1 MFAGQKLLIIAG
13 LATLASSCASYKP
26 EPISATESAAAL
38 ENRTL
43 DDPRLRQFIEFALS
57 HEGAS
62 DAAAAWDLGM
72 LTLTALYYHPD
83 LDIARAKLA
92 AARAGVVTAKQVPNP
107 SLGLALTYNSSVTTP
122 SPWRIGPMI
131 NFIIE
136 ALGRREYRTA
146 QAQALSQA
154 AREDLATAG
163 WQLRGRVRTGLLD
176 LWAAEQRLR
185 YASDRL
191 QLQDQLT
198 DLLERRFAVG
208 EASSLD
214 VTRERIN
221 RNQASLALRDA
232 QRQRDDA
239 RVQLATAIGVPVR
252 ALDRVSVALDTF
264 DKPVQIEGD
273 AATSSLRRRALVER
287 TDVQGL
293 LAEYEAAQSGLRFQV
308 TSQYPNLTLGPG
320 YTYDQGNLKY
330 NLGIGAELP
339 IFNQNQGPI
348 AEAAAR
354 RRDVAARFVALQAK
368 VIGAIDSAASSYR
381 AATQALSTADALL
394 NGAETRERRIARSF
408 DAGQVDRPTLVTAQL
423 ELAAIRLSRLDA
435 LTQQRQAVGA
445 LEDAFQQPLYEPGR
459 WPVVPEDNPRISGW
473 GPPS

>member
-1 MFAGQKLLIIAG
+1 
-13 LATLASSCASYKP
+13 
-26 EPISATESAAAL
+26 
-38 ENRTL
+38 
-43 DDPRLRQFIEFALS
+43 
-57 HEGAS
+57 
-62 DAAAAWDLGM
+62 
-72 LTLTALYYHPD
+72 
-83 LDIARAKLA
+83 
-92 AARAGVVTAKQVPNP
+92 
-107 SLGLALTYNSSVTTP
+107 
-122 SPWRIGPMI
+122 MI

-273 AATSSLRRRALVER
+273 VATSSLRRRALVER

-320 YTYDQGNLKY
+320 YIYDQGNHKY

-368 VIGAIDSAASSYR
+368 IIGAIDSAASSYR

-408 DAGQVDRPTLVTAQL
+408 DAGQVDRPTLVTARL